1 MASLGNMYPN
11 LPGMLVEFKD
21 GGQALKFDQSEVD
34 TDSMLILGTA
44 VDGVVMEPIAVDDN
58 TAELIFGSE
67 LKDNGAPN
75 GSTLIRA
82 FKEARANGCQDIRLM
97 RITGKEASVTI
108 KAPSETIEEVKRV
121 DENLGYTLGNTVTE
135 ITLDGTGIVK
145 ESVVVVAKGKQLDAK
160 LVNVVIG
167 HDGVCKVTIAEN
179 ACDAGSIVVVE
190 YDYSREV
197 AVSDNNLE
205 LGSERELYL
214 SATPVE
220 GSIVVKKASTQEV
233 VDAGNYTI
241 TGKKIVLSEPVSLL
255 SLDAETTKKSSKAKA
270 AVMTLA
276 EEETLYMVEYRTV
289 VEGSH
294 VESASKLGVQFAATT
309 GEQKVVLSGNLRSK
323 DELSLYMDNTL
334 VLDNT
339 TYRVD
344 LELNAI
350 FLKKEY
356 FAKDSKISVS
366 YFVAEEKT
374 IEKEIKIISLFGG
387 EVYNEAKIEVINYT
401 GDGGVSTKAVR
412 LTKPSVKLATGEAPL
427 IFTADAFETF
437 GELVEAINT
446 YSSLFKAETNVP
458 YELTSKLVYTESY
471 FRGGN
476 NGIDATKEEL
486 YEALSGKRN
495 ALGYLEKQGA
505 YQILENYQVDW
516 VVPAG
521 VYADDKLLDR
531 NKDFAYELALFCAIN
546 STRNKSVYGAIPMK
560 PLQDTSLASVQAHA
574 KYLASFENKYF
585 MKDARG
591 SVITD
596 GNGNPIDLG
605 KFISVIAGPTVTI
618 NHNVLSLREA
628 NGAVAYVAYNTVLL
642 PQSAPTNKRMT
653 GTTGVKYN
661 FSNAQLNDIV
671 GNRLVC
677 FGKKFSARGQVLSG
691 AYIVDGPTSAR
702 AGSEYGR
709 LSTLKVMREVT
720 DQVREVADP
729 FIGEANT
736 IEQRNALSA
745 AISKRL
751 DLLITNGVMLDYSFN
766 LVATQ
771 TDQVLGQASLELG
784 IVAPQELRK
793 ITTVMG
799 LKQGA

>member
-21 GGQALKFDQSEVD
+21 GGQALKFDQTEVN

-44 VDGVVMEPIAVDDN
+44 VDGVVMEPVAVDDN

-67 LKDNGAPN
+67 LKANGAPN

-97 RITGKEASVTI
+97 RITGKEACATI
-108 KAPSETIEEVKRV
+108 KAPSEVVEEVKRV
-121 DENLGYTLGNTVTE
+121 DENLGYTTGNAVTE
-135 ITLDGTGIVK
+135 ITLEGKGVIK
-145 ESVVVVAKGKQLDAK
+145 ESVVVIAKGKQLDAK
-160 LVNVVIG
+160 LVDVNIAL
-167 HDGVCKVTIAEN
+167 DVCKVTIAEN
-179 ACDAGSIVVVE
+179 ACDAGSIIAIEYAYSKEVE
-190 YDYSREV
+190 
-197 AVSDNNLE
+197 VSDKNLE

-220 GSIVVKKASTQEV
+220 GSVVVKKANGDVIEPI
-233 VDAGNYTI
+233 GYTVI
-241 TGKKIVLSEPVSLL
+241 GKKVVLNEPVTLL
-255 SLDAETTKKSSKAKA
+255 SLDADTSKKSKAKA

-276 EEETLYMVEYRTV
+276 EEETLYLVEYKTIV
-289 VEGSH
+289 DGSSI
-294 VESASKLGVQFAATT
+294 ETADKLGVQFTAES
-309 GEQKVVLSGNLRSK
+309 GEQKVALSGNLRSK
-323 DELSLYMDNTL
+323 DELSLYINNTL

-339 TYRVD
+339 SYRVD
-344 LELNAI
+344 LELNAV

-356 FAKDSKISVS
+356 FAKDNKISVS
-366 YFVAEEKT
+366 YFVAEELT
-374 IEKEIKIISLFGG
+374 VDKEIKIISLFGG
-387 EVYNEAKIEVINYT
+387 DVYNEAKIEVINYT
-401 GDGGVSTKAVR
+401 GDGVTPTKAVR
-412 LTKPSVKLATGEAPL
+412 LTKPSSKLATGETPL
-427 IFTADAFETF
+427 VFTADAFETF
-437 GELVEAINT
+437 GELVEAINS
-446 YSSLFKAETNVP
+446 YSGLFKAETNVP
-458 YELTSKLVYTESY
+458 NELTSKLVYTESY

-476 NGIDATKEEL
+476 NGIDVSKEEL
-486 YEALSGKRN
+486 YEALSGKRD

-516 VVPAG
+516 VVPVG

-585 MKDARG
+585 MKDNRG

-618 NHNVLSLREA
+618 NHSVLSLREA

-677 FGKKFSARGQVLSG
+677 FGKKFSARGQVLTG

-702 AGSEYGR
+702 SGSEYGR

-799 LKQGA
+799 LKQGS